1 MMFVKVDGMVFLHL
15 SGLLNLNATFLGWLF
30 QNIELLLDL
39 INGIIG
45 HRIGGIHSN
54 LQHSNVE
61 RLPSCCALFLTPS
74 DLWTRCISE
83 LRHCWTVWYRLR
95 GLWAY
100 LCWNEHITLIC
111 FGKHFSNI
119 VILNLLFCYANYLSK
134 SFEVF
139 AVSGKTHTFQ
149 VPFKFYF
156 PSTVVLLPMGYDEK

>member
-1 MMFVKVDGMVFLHL
+1 MMLVKVDRMMFLHL
-15 SGLLNLNATFLGWLF
+15 SRFLNFYSALLSWLL
-30 QNIELLLDL
+30 QHVELLLDL

-54 LQHSNVE
+54 LQHNNVE
-61 RLPSCCALFLTPS
+61 ILPSCCPLFLTPS

-119 VILNLLFCYANYLSK
+119 VILNLI
-134 SFEVF
+134 F
-139 AVSGKTHTFQ
+139 AMQIIYQNHLKFSPWAGKLIH
-149 VPFKFYF
+149 FKFHLNSIF
-156 PSTVVLLPMGYDEK
+156 RRLLFSDDEK